1 MSTRGDPVT
10 VRAAAQ
16 RSPRWL
22 WVIVFVAAAPA
33 LLEGVDSNLFA
44 FGGPFI
50 VHNVHATVASLGLL
64 ATGYA
69 LGIAVFS
76 LVGGYLF
83 DRISVKGTVLVSVVI
98 FAGATLWTGYAVTLG
113 ELFASRFLVGI
124 GVGMFQPALVA
135 LLGDILWETR
145 SRAISIFALFFQGGI
160 FIAPLFESRFL
171 PAYRVPFLVASG
183 VALILLVV
191 FYAVIPK
198 TFKTQRVTRAP
209 LRGLMNRNVM
219 VLTLSVLCFG
229 IALFGFT
236 GYFSAYLLKGLG
248 MAPGVAAPIA
258 GAAGLGGF
266 LCAFPI
272 GYLADRFGRK
282 PFLVVAAVLVMMGSF
297 GMFLVGRDVAGL
309 ILSTACFGAGWGS
322 IVHLVAA
329 LGQDSVPDT
338 VAGSVTGWMFMAFNV
353 GAMMGGPL
361 FAAFL
366 AHGYVTAGL
375 VTLGGASVLS
385 LGFALS
391 ARSVTESNV
400 VPDSAPA
407 SASM

>member
-1 MSTRGDPVT
+1 MSTRGGPVT

-16 RSPRWL
+16 RGPRWL

-50 VHNVHATVASLGLL
+50 VHDVHATVASLGLL

-98 FAGATLWTGYAVTLG
+98 FAGATLWTGLSSTLP
-113 ELFASRFLVGI
+113 ELFISRFLVGI

-145 SRAISIFALFFQGGI
+145 SRAISVFALFFQGGI
-160 FIAPLFESRFL
+160 FVAPLFEARFL
-171 PAYRVPFLVASG
+171 PAYRVPFLVASA
-183 VALILLVV
+183 VALVLLVI
-191 FYAVIPK
+191 FYTVIPK
-198 TFKTQRVTRAP
+198 TYKTQEAARVP
-209 LRGLMNRNVM
+209 LRGLMNRNVV
-219 VLTLSVLCFG
+219 VLSLSVLFFG
-229 IALFGFT
+229 VALFGFT

-282 PFLVVAAVLVMMGSF
+282 PLLVVAAVLVMVGSF
-297 GMFLVGRDVAGL
+297 GMFLVSRDIAGL
-309 ILSTACFGAGWGS
+309 VLSTAAFGAGWGS

-329 LGQDSVPDT
+329 LGQDSVPDA

-353 GAMMGGPL
+353 GAMVGGPL

-366 AHGYVTAGL
+366 GHGYVTAGL

-385 LGFALS
+385 FGLALS
-391 ARSVTESNV
+391 ARPVTESNV
-400 VPDSAPA
+400 IADPIPTNA
-407 SASM
+407 SV